1 MAKFILL
8 FDRRFI
14 EYVLAALL
22 ICGSGSFQ
30 QVIYAPVLFI
40 FYKMEQHVSAE
51 KIIIH
56 SNALAYY
63 LKKILSN
70 ARKTRG
76 MGLWCSMLLPLL
88 IHIECAQLGNCSDW
102 DGDGYFLLHAMVYSV
117 FWASMAAY
125 AMQCVHLWPVA
136 IFGFATICS
145 FYVGNIL
152 VAVNRFFANGI
163 VTLPDHFKLV
173 TEPTSLWFG
182 AALYIVHAISIYNIS
197 QWFKRSFTV
206 GELCLVYQLLFYGL
220 FRAAAAVTSVT
231 TFENPLLLMPKW
243 TMLWTA
249 VVVLHILL
257 FRSDDIYELLILIIS
272 NFALIAYCTS
282 VQCTVNAVQHLM
294 MRILQ
299 QKILLLFWSFNV
311 YATGMFLHKCQ
322 KMNITIT
329 TVHRKVF
336 HLPVVMVG
344 VSGLLVDPQLTYCVS
359 ALAFALLVLTEVV
372 RAVCVTSVGNRI
384 HDVIKIF
391 GDNQDQGKL
400 YLTPLY
406 LFVAIFWPIWWYPVS
421 TVDEIQ
427 LYHFSGII
435 SVGIGDAMAAIVGSR
450 FGRHRLNSN
459 NSKSI
464 EGLFANFI
472 SMLLMLGVFTFIL
485 ADPLKNDPLFI
496 LRAIV
501 GCGWVAFFEL
511 HTGQMDNLI
520 LPFVFRIATAFSIS
534 TPMDPSK
541 QAKLSPVPSLLSL
554 RVVETPPAIKLRYR
568 DASKYV
574 IWPSHPLNA
583 NSTAIQR
590 RDFVGSQPAIASSL
604 HKSNTLKI
612 SSKPPWLEPTSSHH
626 RSFSGRFT
634 SFRYTFNTGRSTS
647 PASVPVVEVLPD
659 SKVCLIL

>member
-1 MAKFILL
+1 M
-8 FDRRFI
+8 RFI

-344 VSGLLVDPQLTYCVS
+344 VS
-359 ALAFALLVLTEVV
+359 
-372 RAVCVTSVGNRI
+372 VC
-384 HDVIKIF
+384 
-391 GDNQDQGKL
+391 
-400 YLTPLY
+400 
-406 LFVAIFWPIWWYPVS
+406 
-421 TVDEIQ
+421 
-427 LYHFSGII
+427 
-435 SVGIGDAMAAIVGSR
+435 R
-450 FGRHRLNSN
+450 F
-459 NSKSI
+459 
-464 EGLFANFI
+464 
-472 SMLLMLGVFTFIL
+472 
-485 ADPLKNDPLFI
+485 
-496 LRAIV
+496 
-501 GCGWVAFFEL
+501 
-511 HTGQMDNLI
+511 
-520 LPFVFRIATAFSIS
+520 
-534 TPMDPSK
+534 
-541 QAKLSPVPSLLSL
+541 
-554 RVVETPPAIKLRYR
+554 
-568 DASKYV
+568 
-574 IWPSHPLNA
+574 
-583 NSTAIQR
+583 
-590 RDFVGSQPAIASSL
+590 
-604 HKSNTLKI
+604 
-612 SSKPPWLEPTSSHH
+612 HH
-626 RSFSGRFT
+626 
-634 SFRYTFNTGRSTS
+634 N
-647 PASVPVVEVLPD
+647 
-659 SKVCLIL
+659 